1 MGKKESQPFYV
12 GISEPVEVRKQLL
25 YSSKDLLSS
34 LKAYERVKEIR
45 AKKLET
51 MYAYRRALEEVYTLC
66 KKLRRV
72 MPSAPMPKASRVI
85 ETQREE
91 PVMKTLAPPAPKEL
105 ETLNHLESELD
116 AIERKLSA
124 LEK

>member
-1 MGKKESQPFYV
+1 MAKKSSQPFYV
-12 GISEPVEVRKQLL
+12 GISDPTDVRKQLL

-72 MPSAPMPKASRVI
+72 MPSAPMPKTPRAVEIRDD
-85 ETQREE
+85 E
-91 PVMKTLAPPAPKEL
+91 PEKKSIAPPAPKDL
-105 ETLNHLESELD
+105 ETLKHLESELD
-116 AIERKLSA
+116 AIERKLST
-124 LEK
+124 LK